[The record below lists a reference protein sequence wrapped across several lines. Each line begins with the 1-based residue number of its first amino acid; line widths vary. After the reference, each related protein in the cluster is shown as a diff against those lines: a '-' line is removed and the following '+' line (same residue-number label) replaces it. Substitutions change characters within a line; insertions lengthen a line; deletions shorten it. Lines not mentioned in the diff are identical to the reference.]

1 MSDQAF
7 ARRSPQQQRSRE
19 RVERILA
26 SAKALIG
33 IKGSEA
39 LKMGELAQ
47 AADISIGSLY
57 QYFPD
62 KSAVIAALADRYFEE
77 GRACIRN
84 GLIGVGTKAD
94 LRRSFDAL
102 VDEFYELFLA
112 EPAMRDIWSGVVAD
126 RSLQEIELLDAR
138 QSGALLGTVL
148 QKLYPDAD
156 PAALASKATL
166 VIYLA
171 NSAMRLALA
180 VGPEEGRRLVDDF
193 KRMALLDL
201 VGP

>member
-1 MSDQAF
+1 MSDQAL

-26 SAKALIG
+26 SATTLIEAN
-33 IKGSEA
+33 GSEA

-57 QYFPD
+57 QYFPE
-62 KSAVIAALADRYFEE
+62 KSAVIAALAERYFAE
-77 GRACIRN
+77 GRACIRD
-84 GLIGVGTKAD
+84 GLTDVTSEAD
-94 LRRSFDAL
+94 LRRCFDAL
-102 VDEFYELFLA
+102 VDEFYGLFLA

-126 RSLQEIELLDAR
+126 RSLQQIELDDAR
-138 QSGALLGTVL
+138 QNGALLGTVL
-148 QKLYPDAD
+148 QQIYPDAD
-156 PAALASKATL
+156 PVALTDKAML
-166 VIYLA
+166 VMYLGNA
-171 NSAMRLALA
+171 AMRLAIS

-193 KRMALLDL
+193 KRMALLHL

>member
-1 MSDQAF
+1 MSDQAL
-7 ARRSPQQQRSRE
+7 ARRLPQQQRSRE

-26 SAKALIG
+26 SAKSLIG
-33 IKGSEA
+33 ANGSEA

-62 KSAVIAALADRYFEE
+62 KSAVIAALAERYFEE
-77 GRACIRN
+77 GRACIRD
-84 GLIGVGTKAD
+84 GLVGVTSEAD

-102 VDEFYELFLA
+102 VDEFYGLFLA

-138 QSGALLGTVL
+138 QNGALLGSVL
-148 QKLYPDAD
+148 QRIYPQAD
-156 PAALASKATL
+156 PHALTGKATL
-166 VIYLA
+166 VMYLG

-180 VGPEEGRRLVDDF
+180 VGPDEGRRLVADF